1 MWSQPPTVR
10 PDSETLLLGV
20 GSVTIAAMETQTGSS
35 GNLRSACRNCGT
47 PLAGPYCSACGQ
59 RVLDLDRPLRD
70 LVGEWA
76 SAVAAFDTRLV
87 RTVWPLF
94 RRPGFLTAEFL
105 AGRRVRYV
113 HPLKLYLAISLVAFL
128 VLSLSGRSLV
138 AVSAPE
144 ADTAAPV
151 RVIVSENT
159 EGDAP
164 SGTDGPL
171 FARALLHVVELYETG
186 PAAFNRAFTHHLARS
201 VFVLVPVLAIF
212 LRLLYRRT
220 PYVHHLVATLH
231 LQSFAFVA
239 ILAALVVDATV
250 GGRDGPG
257 GSLAAVAMTVWAFVA
272 LRRLHGES
280 RLRTLGK
287 TAALALGSLIALIA
301 VMLATVLVTT
311 LLA

>member
-1 MWSQPPTVR
+1 M
-10 PDSETLLLGV
+10 
-20 GSVTIAAMETQTGSS
+20 
-35 GNLRSACRNCGT
+35 
-47 PLAGPYCSACGQ
+47 
-59 RVLDLDRPLRD
+59 RD

-87 RTVWPLF
+87 RTVWPLV

-138 AVSAPE
+138 AVSAPDT
-144 ADTAAPV
+144 DTAAPV
-151 RVIVSENT
+151 RVIVSENPA
-159 EGDAP
+159 GDPP
-164 SGTDGPL
+164 SRTDRPL
-171 FARALLHVVELYETG
+171 FTRALLRVVELYETD
-186 PAAFNRAFTHHLARS
+186 PAAFNRAFTRHLARS

-239 ILAALVVDATV
+239 ILTALAVDASV
-250 GGRDGPG
+250 GGRNGPG
-257 GSLAAVAMTVWAFVA
+257 GALAAVAMTVWTFVA

-280 RLRTLGK
+280 WLRTLVK
-287 TAALALGSLIALIA
+287 TAALALSSLIALVA